1 MARAR
6 RSLQAPRLQLAA
18 VVLFFIAYSL
28 LSHYSNLN
36 PQAHDLRTALALAPM
51 VTLGLVLLWRWSGA
65 LMALL
70 TAAATAFL
78 LRTFWPLL
86 AQSFS
91 VVYLIQQA
99 GFYSI
104 MAATFGRSLRKGR
117 VPLCTELADRVHG
130 PLSAL
135 ELRYTRNVTL
145 AWVIFFLLN
154 LVVTFVLYKFAPLR
168 IWSFFVNF
176 CSLPLILL
184 MFVAEYLVRRRVLP
198 QVPRSGLMATLRVYF
213 ADSP

>member
-1 MARAR
+1 MASGR
-6 RSLQAPRLQLAA
+6 RLQLAA
-18 VVLFFIAYSL
+18 VVLFFIAYSV

-36 PQAHDLRTALALAPM
+36 PQAHDLRTLLALAPM
-51 VTLGLVLLWRWSGA
+51 LTLGLVLLWRSSGA
-65 LMALL
+65 LTALL
-70 TAAATAFL
+70 AAAATAYL

-86 AQSFS
+86 TQNFS
-91 VVYLIQQA
+91 IVYLVQQA

-104 MAATFGRSLRKGR
+104 MAFTFGRSLRKDR
-117 VPLCTELADRVHG
+117 VPLCTELADRLHG

-135 ELRYTRNVTL
+135 ELRYTRNVTV
-145 AWVIFFLLN
+145 AWALFFLLN
-154 LVVTFVLYKFAPLR
+154 LAATFLLYRFAPLR
-168 IWSFFVNF
+168 IWSLFVNF

-198 QVPRSGLMATLRVYF
+198 QVQRSGLIATLRVYF

>member
-1 MARAR
+1 MASGR
-6 RSLQAPRLQLAA
+6 RLQLAA
-18 VVLFFIAYSL
+18 VVLFFIAYSV

-36 PQAHDLRTALALAPM
+36 PQAHDLRTVLALAPM
-51 VTLGLVLLWRWSGA
+51 VTLGFVLLWRWSGV

-70 TAAATAFL
+70 AAAAAAFL
-78 LRTFWPLL
+78 LRIFWPVF
-86 AQSFS
+86 AQNFS
-91 VVYLIQQA
+91 IVYLVQQA

-104 MAATFGRSLRKGR
+104 MAVTFGRSLRKGR
-117 VPLCTELADRVHG
+117 IPLCTQLADRVHG
-130 PLSAL
+130 PLSEL

-145 AWVIFFLLN
+145 AWVTFFLLN
-154 LVVTFVLYKFAPLR
+154 LAATFLLYQFAPLR

-176 CSLPLILL
+176 CSLPLILC

-198 QVPRSGLMATLRVYF
+198 QVQRSGLMATLRVYF